1 MIRFPGEDVLRI
13 LHQSS
18 LHRSLAR
25 GACPG
30 HGGDAA
36 GHPGHERCDECHAAG
51 QRLKTKQNI
60 AVLHTRL
67 ERLLCSHKSSAEA
80 AGPRRLLRVALPTCR
95 QPGIPRRGLPISS
108 WPQLDKY
115 FEVKSHRG
123 IKNINVLRSSQ
134 VTKTFLSSKGN
145 LTGGD
150 FFLWKGAFSEAVLA
164 RQRKTLSTHSVWEL
178 LETHLGITG
187 DTLHPRPP
195 PRCPLRPSTATLQGL
210 PEGPSP
216 A

>member
-1 MIRFPGEDVLRI
+1 MAPAVGMEVMLQGTPGTSDAMNATR
-13 LHQSS
+13 QDSNRKPS
-18 LHRSLAR
+18 RTSRSFTR
-25 GACPG
+25 GWS
-30 HGGDAA
+30 
-36 GHPGHERCDECHAAG
+36 
-51 QRLKTKQNI
+51 
-60 AVLHTRL
+60 
-67 ERLLCSHKSSAEA
+67 LLCSHKSSAAA
-80 AGPRRLLRVALPTCR
+80 AGPRRLLRVALLTCR

-108 WPQLDKY
+108 WPRLDKY

-150 FFLWKGAFSEAVLA
+150 FFLWKGVLSEAVLA

-178 LETHLGITG
+178 LETHLGITE